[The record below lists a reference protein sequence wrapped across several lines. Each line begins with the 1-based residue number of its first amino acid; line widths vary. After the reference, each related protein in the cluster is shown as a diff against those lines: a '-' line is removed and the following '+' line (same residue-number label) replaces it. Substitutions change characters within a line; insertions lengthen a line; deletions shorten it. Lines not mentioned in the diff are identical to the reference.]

1 MFELKY
7 LLFERKLLLRKS
19 YKISETKE
27 DLDNSCCYTF
37 LNQNDWL
44 KRLKSA

>member
-7 LLFERKLLLRKS
+7 LLFERKLLRRKS
-19 YKISETKE
+19 YKTSETKE
-27 DLDNSCCYTF
+27 DLYNSCRYTF
-37 LNQNDWL
+37 LNQNGWL